1 MTVASLG
8 RLSVSALSSW
18 NWTLDQ
24 DLAFWSQA
32 GIEHVGI
39 WTEKLDGPGWD
50 DAVARVAAAGLR
62 ISNLISAGPFT
73 LDQPAR
79 WPEQRERL
87 IAMLDAAEII
97 EAPLLVLT
105 TGPANGLDWEE
116 AAAALESAIGPV
128 LDLGHEIPIA
138 FEHTNSLRPDIGF
151 LHTLADAIDFAR
163 HLGVGVCMECNACW
177 AERGLYQTITDGVEF
192 LSIVQVDDFVV
203 GTRDTPNRV
212 VPGDGDIPL
221 ERIIGHLLAAG
232 YKGDFDLEIVGP
244 RIEDEGYG
252 PAIIRSVD
260 AMTTMLDKL
269 NA

>member
-1 MTVASLG
+1 MTVTAHS
-8 RLSVSALSSW
+8 RLSVSGLSSW

-24 DLAFWSQA
+24 DLAFWQET
-32 GIEHVGI
+32 GIDHVGI
-39 WTEKLDGPGWD
+39 WTDKLDGPGWD
-50 DAVARVAAAGLR
+50 DAVERVASAGLR
-62 ISNLISAGPFT
+62 ISNLISAGPFS

-87 IAMLDAAEII
+87 ISMLDAAAII

-105 TGPANGLDWEE
+105 TGPAKGLD
-116 AAAALESAIGPV
+116 AIGPV

-163 HLGVGVCMECNACW
+163 QLGVGVCMECNACW
-177 AERGLYQTITDGVEF
+177 AERGLYQTITEGVEY

-221 ERIIGHLLAAG
+221 ERIIGQLLAAG
-232 YKGDFDLEIVGP
+232 YKGDFDLEVVGP

-260 AMTTMLDKL
+260 AMTTILDKV

>member
-1 MTVASLG
+1 MTVAAHS

-24 DLAFWSQA
+24 DLSFWRES
-32 GIEHVGI
+32 GIDHVGI
-39 WTEKLDGPGWD
+39 WTDKLDGPGWNE
-50 DAVARVAAAGLR
+50 AVEKVAARGLR
-62 ISNLISAGPFT
+62 VSNLISAGPFS
-73 LDQPAR
+73 LDRPAK

-87 IAMLDAAEII
+87 ISMLDAAAVI
-97 EAPLLVLT
+97 EAPQLVLT

-163 HLGVGVCMECNACW
+163 QLGVGVCMECNACW
-177 AERGLYQTITDGVEF
+177 AERGLYQTITEGVEL

-221 ERIIGHLLAAG
+221 ERIVGHLVAAG
-232 YKGDFDLEIVGP
+232 YKGDFDLEVVGP
-244 RIEDEGYG
+244 RIEEEGYG
-252 PAIIRSVD
+252 AAIIRSVE
-260 AMTTMLDKL
+260 AMTAILEKV

>member
-1 MTVASLG
+1 MTVPSLG

-24 DLAFWSQA
+24 DLAFWHQE
-32 GIEHVGI
+32 GIDHVGI
-39 WTEKLDGPGWD
+39 WTDKLDGPGWD
-50 DAVARVAAAGLR
+50 EAVARVAAAGLR
-62 ISNLISAGPFT
+62 VSNLISAGPFS
-73 LDQPAR
+73 LDRPAR

-87 IAMLDAAEII
+87 ISMLDAAEII
-97 EAPLLVLT
+97 DAPLLVLT

-163 HLGVGVCMECNACW
+163 HVGVGVCMECNACW
-177 AERGLYQTITDGVEF
+177 AERGLYQTITDGLEF

-232 YKGDFDLEIVGP
+232 YTGDFDLEIVGP
-244 RIEDEGYG
+244 RIEEEGYG
-252 PAIIRSVD
+252 AAIVRSVD

>member
-1 MTVASLG
+1 MTVIAHR

-18 NWTLDQ
+18 NWALQQ
-24 DLAFWSQA
+24 DLAFWQDT
-32 GIEHVGI
+32 GIDHVGI
-39 WTEKLDGPGWD
+39 WTDKLDGPGWD
-50 DAVARVAAAGLR
+50 RAVATVASAGLR
-62 ISNLISAGPFT
+62 VSNLISAGPFS
-73 LDQPAR
+73 LDRPDR

-87 IAMLDAAEII
+87 ISMLEAASII

-116 AAAALESAIGPV
+116 AAAALEAAIGPV
-128 LDLGHEIPIA
+128 LDLGHEVPIA

-163 HLGVGVCMECNACW
+163 QLGVGVCMECNACW
-177 AERGLYQTITDGVEF
+177 AERGLYQTIADGVDF

-221 ERIIGHLLAAG
+221 ERIIGHLLATG
-232 YKGDFDLEIVGP
+232 YEGDFDLEVVGP
-244 RIEDEGYG
+244 RIEEEGYG
-252 PAIIRSVD
+252 PAIIRSVA
-260 AMTTMLDKL
+260 AMTDLLSKL